1 MLYRELPS
9 KIGHELKAT
18 IWFYGFQ
25 TKIRTA
31 DIRNTKTVTRLQ
43 RSVELI
49 GCFSCFYTKTTFW
62 GIWLAEGPNYTPM
75 SLHTII
81 LFFSFIQLFDYR
93 CLLHKVTHYKNHISF
108 DVCVPMF
115 LIAKCLIFQTTIM
128 SPFFFHLQLTVMF
141 TFLSASA
148 VILNSI

>member
-1 MLYRELPS
+1 
-9 KIGHELKAT
+9 
-18 IWFYGFQ
+18 
-25 TKIRTA
+25 
-31 DIRNTKTVTRLQ
+31 
-43 RSVELI
+43 
-49 GCFSCFYTKTTFW
+49 
-62 GIWLAEGPNYTPM
+62 M

-128 SPFFFHLQLTVMF
+128 SPFFFPFTVNCDVYFPVCVCCHFKFHLSQSLKKVVIFQIWTLCLPLRNTLYTVGSSVQYCCCLCHTYIHTCTHARIHTHLLNYLLTYLLL
-141 TFLSASA
+141 T
-148 VILNSI
+148 